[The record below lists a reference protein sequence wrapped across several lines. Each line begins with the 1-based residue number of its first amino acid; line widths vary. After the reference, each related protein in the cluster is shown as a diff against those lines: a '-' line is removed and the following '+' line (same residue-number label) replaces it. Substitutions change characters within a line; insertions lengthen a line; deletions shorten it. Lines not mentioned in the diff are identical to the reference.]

1 MKKIQLTNA
10 HKEKLFQIPL
20 FRDLPLNIKESLLDK
35 LDFVIYAAD
44 KKEIVVTQGTPCNKL
59 YVLLEGKLRTD
70 IIDGLGNEVM
80 IEYIIAPRTFATPHL
95 FNSNNTLPATFT
107 ALEDSVVLMA
117 TKDSTFKVISQDP
130 QVLHNF
136 LCIAGNCNICTVS
149 RLKPLSRKTVR
160 ERFIVYLFEHK
171 KKDSL
176 TVEIM
181 HTQSQL
187 AEYLNEA
194 GFKVTQATVSRDI
207 RDLKLTKV
215 PAENGRQ
222 KYAVLQ
228 SAQNGMTEKYVRI
241 LRDGFSSM
249 DMAQNILVLKTV
261 SGMAMAVGAAIDNL
275 SVEGIMGCIAG
286 DDTLFLAIKD
296 GQQAEH
302 IIGEIKKCC

>member
-136 LCIAGNCNICTVS
+136 LCNICTVS

-176 TVEIM
+176 IVEIM

-187 AEYLNEA
+187 AEYLN
-194 GFKVTQATVSRDI
+194 VSR
-207 RDLKLTKV
+207 
-215 PAENGRQ
+215 PALSKEINKIIKEGLITMEG
-222 KYAVLQ
+222 KKIEILNKMAL
-228 SAQNGMTEKYVRI
+228 EKY
-241 LRDGFSSM
+241 L
-249 DMAQNILVLKTV
+249 
-261 SGMAMAVGAAIDNL
+261 
-275 SVEGIMGCIAG
+275 
-286 DDTLFLAIKD
+286 
-296 GQQAEH
+296 
-302 IIGEIKKCC
+302 

>member
-95 FNSNNTLPATFT
+95 FNSNNTLPATF
-107 ALEDSVVLMA
+107 
-117 TKDSTFKVISQDP
+117 KVISQDP

-187 AEYLNEA
+187 AEYLN
-194 GFKVTQATVSRDI
+194 VSR
-207 RDLKLTKV
+207 
-215 PAENGRQ
+215 PALSKEINKIIKEGLITMEG
-222 KYAVLQ
+222 KKIEILNKMAL
-228 SAQNGMTEKYVRI
+228 EKY
-241 LRDGFSSM
+241 L
-249 DMAQNILVLKTV
+249 
-261 SGMAMAVGAAIDNL
+261 
-275 SVEGIMGCIAG
+275 
-286 DDTLFLAIKD
+286 
-296 GQQAEH
+296 
-302 IIGEIKKCC
+302 

>member
-1 MKKIQLTNA
+1 MKKIQLTNS

-35 LDFVIYAAD
+35 LEFVIYAAD

-95 FNSNNTLPATFT
+95 FSSNNTLPATFT

-171 KKDSL
+171 KTDSL

-187 AEYLNEA
+187 A
-194 GFKVTQATVSRDI
+194 
-207 RDLKLTKV
+207 
-215 PAENGRQ
+215 
-222 KYAVLQ
+222 
-228 SAQNGMTEKYVRI
+228 
-241 LRDGFSSM
+241 
-249 DMAQNILVLKTV
+249 
-261 SGMAMAVGAAIDNL
+261 
-275 SVEGIMGCIAG
+275 
-286 DDTLFLAIKD
+286 
-296 GQQAEH
+296 
-302 IIGEIKKCC
+302 